1 MDSEIRDLDMALS
14 AKLGAGDIQSAIR
27 DVIKVTISEGVQR
40 TQVDINGIA
49 EGVSNKFKQ
58 ELKSGFT
65 HFTDDWV
72 DQNGIF
78 EVVPHGTKL
87 FKTVGNYKMLVVEQS
102 PAVRTLTFANDRQS
116 GGGNGAFSLAL
127 PYVVFI
133 CTVSPN
139 DNLGYLANFT
149 VSYARKPLTSIKSLV
164 YPTNLPNT
172 RADVIGGVCMGT
184 GWNEVTSQWQREKRT
199 FTMSEAVE
207 AAIGYFW
214 NSVFNNDMPEA
225 WNQAIA
231 VDNRISSLSN
241 WALNT
246 SRNPLFMLDIPWPRG
261 RHVKDAVAS
270 MITSDDM
277 RLQFAPIIDRAV
289 RHAGEELTR
298 YFNKMQTNGVFVPE
312 PSNRALGQLR
322 TKLYDFLFKTCS
334 GLIDSVASKR
344 EKEIRQKLEKEFE
357 LRRPTPK
364 QENKLQKYA
373 RYESGD
379 YMYRAPDY
387 EIW

>member
-1 MDSEIRDLDMALS
+1 
-14 AKLGAGDIQSAIR
+14 
-27 DVIKVTISEGVQR
+27 
-40 TQVDINGIA
+40 
-49 EGVSNKFKQ
+49 
-58 ELKSGFT
+58 
-65 HFTDDWV
+65 
-72 DQNGIF
+72 
-78 EVVPHGTKL
+78 
-87 FKTVGNYKMLVVEQS
+87 
-102 PAVRTLTFANDRQS
+102 
-116 GGGNGAFSLAL
+116 
-127 PYVVFI
+127 
-133 CTVSPN
+133 
-139 DNLGYLANFT
+139 
-149 VSYARKPLTSIKSLV
+149 
-164 YPTNLPNT
+164 
-172 RADVIGGVCMGT
+172 MGT